1 MFILGTLLAHS
12 GVVLAQSDSVRA
24 LGARDVALLAGAG
37 AFIVAPHV
45 LSINEHPPS
54 CAPCN
59 TTGLFWFDRWSVAP
73 PNYTISKVSNG
84 LLVAEALATWWD
96 LGRGGGRGE
105 VRIAAS
111 VESLAWAVGVTE
123 VVKAVAARKRPV
135 LYTAGAAAA
144 AAKIDNQR
152 SIPSSNTAAA
162 AALATSYLLNRRGPD
177 RKAARWAVV
186 ATAATVGVLRVVAHR
201 HFPSDVVAGAAVG
214 VLSAVGV
221 QIVRF

>member
-12 GVVLAQSDSVRA
+12 SVLRAQSDSVRP
-24 LGARDVALLAGAG
+24 LGARDGALLAGAS
-37 AFIVAPHV
+37 ALVLAPR
-45 LSINEHPPS
+45 LFNINERSPS

-59 TTGLFWFDRWSVAP
+59 TAGLFWFDRWSVGL
-73 PNYTISKVSNG
+73 PNPTISKVSNG
-84 LLVAEALATWWD
+84 LLVAQAFATWWD
-96 LGRGGGRGE
+96 LGRGSGRGD

-123 VVKAVAARKRPV
+123 IVKALAARKRPV

-144 AAKIDNQR
+144 AGEIDNQR

-162 AALATSYLLNRRGPD
+162 AALATSYFLNRRGPE
-177 RKAARWAVV
+177 RRAARWAVL
-186 ATAATVGVLRVVAHR
+186 ATAATVGVLRVAAHR
-201 HFPSDVVAGAAVG
+201 HFPSDVAAGAAVG